1 MRTPVRN
8 TMNAQR
14 LLPFCA
20 FALWLSLSY
29 TTFAQSSADQAT
41 ASISGR
47 VTLGGKPARGVRVS
61 LAPGPYPGVAR
72 QTTRTDDEGRY
83 EFTGLAAGRYGL
95 IAASYVYTNVEY
107 WQSSAKPYKVCTVV
121 SGEKLTSQDLALVR
135 GGVITGRVT
144 DADGKPLIREQIQI
158 TYVDPQGKQE
168 SFPSYFNEML
178 YTDDRGVYRLF
189 GLAPGRYVISA
200 GKTGP
205 AMGSPGPFY
214 RRVYY
219 PGVRSSAQA
228 TPIEVKPDSEAT
240 DIDLRLGAG
249 ETTFAV
255 SGRIVDDATGQTLTK
270 AYIDFWLT
278 DTPQSEL
285 RHWIS
290 GDPINERGEFY
301 YPNLPPGRYGISGTA
316 MPTYNHYGDLVKFEI
331 TDQDIE
337 NLTIRMKPGAV
348 INGTLALENNPDPA
362 AIQSLRVFVGATSTD
377 PVFAGRLPGGYAQPD
392 GRFQLKALP
401 AGKVGLRVG
410 VTGRQFGIARIE
422 HNGVEIQDRFEIKAG
437 EQLNGVRV
445 VIKEAAGGLRG
456 RIVLPGGPLP
466 TGYTLS
472 ATLQR
477 LGNNV
482 QIPLPLAISASLT
495 FDEPTLVVGEYEIAV
510 TVKAPTGPDGQLVPV
525 GDPVRQRVTVQERAA
540 AETVVTVELR

>member
-1 MRTPVRN
+1 MKCQHVSLVFAAILLLALGCAPYTAH
-8 TMNAQR
+8 AQ
-14 LLPFCA
+14 
-20 FALWLSLSY
+20 
-29 TTFAQSSADQAT
+29 TTAEPAT
-41 ASISGR
+41 ATISGR
-47 VTLGGKPARGVRVS
+47 VTLSGKPARGVRVS

-95 IAASYVYTNVEY
+95 IAASYVNTSAEF
-107 WQSSAKPYKVCTVV
+107 WQSSVKPYKVCTVI
-121 SGEKLTSQDLALVR
+121 SGEKLTNQDLTLVR
-135 GGVITGRVT
+135 GGVITGRIS
-144 DADGKPLIREQIQI
+144 DADGKPLIQERIQI
-158 TYVDPQGKQE
+158 NHVTAQGKQE
-168 SFPSYFNEML
+168 SFPSYFNEMML
-178 YTDDRGVYRLF
+178 TDDRGVYRLF
-189 GLAPGRYVISA
+189 GLAPGRYIVSA

-205 AMGSPGPFY
+205 AIGGSGPFY

-219 PGVRSSAQA
+219 PGVRSIAQA
-228 TPIEVKPDSEAT
+228 TPIEVKPGSEAT

-249 ETTFAV
+249 ETTFSV
-255 SGRIVDDATGQTLTK
+255 SGRVVDNATGQTLTK
-270 AYIDFWLT
+270 AYIDFWLA

-290 GDPINERGEFY
+290 GDQINERGEFY
-301 YPNLPPGRYGISGTA
+301 YPNLPSGRYGISGTA
-316 MPTYNHYGDLVKFEI
+316 MPLYNHYGELVKFEI

-377 PVFAGRLPGGYAQPD
+377 PVFAGRLDGGYAQPD
-392 GRFQLKALP
+392 GSFRLKALP

-422 HNGVEIQDRFEIKAG
+422 HNGVEIQDRFELKAG
-437 EQLNGVRV
+437 EQLNGVRI

-456 RIVLPGGPLP
+456 RIALPGGPLP
-466 TGYTLS
+466 AGYVLS

-482 QIPLPLAISASLT
+482 QIPLPLAISTSLT

-510 TVKAPTGPDGQLVPV
+510 TVKAPTGPNGQLVPV
-525 GDPVRQRVTVQERAA
+525 GEPIRQRVTVQERAA
-540 AETVVTVELR
+540 TETVVTVDLR